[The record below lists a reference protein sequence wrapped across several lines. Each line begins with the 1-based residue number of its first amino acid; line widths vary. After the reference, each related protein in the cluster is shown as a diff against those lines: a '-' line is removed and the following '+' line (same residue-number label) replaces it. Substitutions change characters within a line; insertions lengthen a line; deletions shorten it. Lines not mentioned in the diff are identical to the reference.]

1 VACSRSNEGRGV
13 IVKGSLA
20 VILVF
25 VVGVL
30 PTWPADRDEVET
42 LRQRIEVLEHRNA
55 ELTRQLGWVMEQLAH
70 RVNAV
75 ESSSSDTE
83 GAPHTTAAPSVA
95 AQSPQE
101 QRGEAPQGLLSA
113 LKQRVTL
120 YGFLR
125 LDAAYDSAR
134 SDQGGFI
141 DWVLPK
147 DDQRRTRGEFTLD
160 PRMTRLGLRFNGSR
174 WETIGAHV
182 TGRFETDFYGSD
194 FGQGNEKR
202 EKLRLRLAHLQIT
215 GPQWDVVAGQD
226 WDLIAPLL
234 PFPSEPNVLW
244 FVGNLGDRRPQLRFS
259 YHPRIAEGSRL
270 FFQVALTRTIGRD
283 LDGDGEDD
291 GEASAFPTVQ
301 GRLALER
308 SVTFSSTPFTLGIW
322 SHYGEEFAR
331 TIPHGK
337 HVFPTYSVGT
347 DVLAPLSARLTFA
360 GEVFWGENLDAVA
373 GGIDQG
379 INAERGKGIRA
390 VGGWGEGQVVVNPA
404 FSLAV
409 GYGVDDPANRNLS
422 VNGRS
427 QNQVAYAASRFSLG
441 GGVLL
446 GMEYAYWRTDYKGV
460 AGADL
465 NRVHGYLQY
474 EF

>member
-1 VACSRSNEGRGV
+1 MGAVVRG
-13 IVKGSLA
+13 GLA
-20 VILVF
+20 VSLVF
-25 VVGVL
+25 CVGAV
-30 PTWPADRDEVET
+30 PTWSAETDEVET
-42 LRQRIEVLEHRNA
+42 LRQRVEALEQQNA
-55 ELTRQLGWVMEQLAH
+55 ELTRQLGWVMEQLTH
-70 RVNAV
+70 RATTV

-83 GAPHTTAAPSVA
+83 RALHTTAAPA
-95 AQSPQE
+95 ASAQHPQKH
-101 QRGEAPQGLLSA
+101 GEGVSQGLLSA

-125 LDAAYDSAR
+125 LDAAYDDAR

-147 DDQRRTRGEFTLD
+147 VDQRRTRGEFTLD

-174 WETIGAHV
+174 WETVGAHV

-202 EKLRLRLAHLQIT
+202 EKLRLRLAYLQIT
-215 GPQWDVVAGQD
+215 GPQWEVTAGQD

-331 TIPHGK
+331 TIPHGRRA
-337 HVFPTYSVGT
+337 FPTYSVGT
-347 DVLAPLSARLTFA
+347 DVLAPLSARLTVA

-390 VGGWGEGQVVVNPA
+390 VGGWGEGRIVVNPA

-409 GYGVDDPANRNLS
+409 GYGVDNPANRDLS

-427 QNQVAYAASRFSLG
+427 RNQVAYVASRFSLG

-446 GMEYAYWRTDYKGV
+446 GMEYAYWRTDYKSV

-465 NRVHGYLQY
+465 NRFHGYLQY